1 MRSRFLLFIWHYFK
15 QLRARREGFGG
26 KTAGITTLLR
36 DTSLHDLCHFWHNIF
51 KNRSRFCASS
61 SKTNEGCV
69 CLCETAA
76 RQIYFFVLFSKK
88 AFIRVWWIKLG
99 KCCLV
104 TYSGEGANATD
115 DKLVFCSSLST
126 GRIVGQM
133 LRNWQICFLLSA
145 YEIVL
150 VFSWFFNKFASKVC
164 AFLWQ
169 LELFLQQQ
177 RSLMRLFYTIPKPSV
192 PSLVAN
198 TSARSNCS

>member
-1 MRSRFLLFIWHYFK
+1 MLLFFLIYFYTIQHTLLCLVLSKLLLFIKLVISKHPYNFILLRRIFQIWMRSRFLLFIWHYFK

-104 TYSGEGANATD
+104 TYSGEGTNATD
-115 DKLVFCSSLST
+115 DKLVF
-126 GRIVGQM
+126 G
-133 LRNWQICFLLSA
+133 
-145 YEIVL
+145 
-150 VFSWFFNKFASKVC
+150 
-164 AFLWQ
+164 
-169 LELFLQQQ
+169 
-177 RSLMRLFYTIPKPSV
+177 
-192 PSLVAN
+192 
-198 TSARSNCS
+198 